1 MQSTIDN
8 MSIGERI
15 TASTPPFFRKLRNIA
30 LMVGAVAGTILT
42 AGAMLPAVVVTVA
55 GYLATASAVAVAVS
69 QTTVDANA
77 LPPSNLQ

>member
-8 MSIGERI
+8 MSIAERVAAPI
-15 TASTPPFFRKLRNIA
+15 PPFFRKLRNIA

-69 QTTVDANA
+69 QTTVDSNV
-77 LPPSNLQ
+77 LPLFNPQ